1 MSEVAAGETK
11 PVRPWSMRRGRQE
24 GASSNQLLGTEGAP
38 LGVDAAEDGNGG
50 AKVDHGSGGAVLP
63 RRSKTLP
70 VWPFPTTGRAG
81 GFIPWSYI
89 ARYAWRA
96 GRG

>member
-38 LGVDAAEDGNGG
+38 LGVDAAE
-50 AKVDHGSGGAVLP
+50 VS
-63 RRSKTLP
+63 TLATSP
-70 VWPFPTTGRAG
+70 ECARAH
-81 GFIPWSYI
+81 
-89 ARYAWRA
+89 AL
-96 GRG
+96 